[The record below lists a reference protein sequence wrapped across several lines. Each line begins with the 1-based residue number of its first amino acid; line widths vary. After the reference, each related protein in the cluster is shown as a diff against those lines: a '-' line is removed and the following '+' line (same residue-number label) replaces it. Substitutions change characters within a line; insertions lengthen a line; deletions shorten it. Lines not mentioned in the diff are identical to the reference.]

1 MSNNQTEVI
10 PQYEDDEITLKELVL
25 KIREYAQEVMKN
37 WMIVILIT
45 IPILSY
51 FLYQAFTTPK
61 TYKANLTF
69 MLNEDTGGGFSAV
82 SGILGSLG
90 FGGGGGG
97 KYSLDKILELSKSRQ
112 IVEKVLF
119 TKANFNGT
127 EDYFANHII
136 REYKLLE
143 KGWAKDTILNHFT
156 FTKADVS
163 KFDKRENKALVS
175 IYGMMVSAP
184 KNALFSSGF
193 DKNSGI
199 MTFGINSTSEDLSIE
214 LVKAFYNK
222 LSEFYILKAVEKE
235 QETYNMLRNK
245 VDSLKYMLYGKEA
258 GLAKFEDS
266 NLFLQE
272 QTVQLPKKRLNRD
285 VQMLTL
291 MYGEAVK
298 NLEVAEFA
306 LNNKRPFLQS
316 IDLPIAPIKP
326 ENISKLKNG
335 VLGLFIGVLVA
346 SIFII
351 LRKIIRE
358 AMA

>member
-1 MSNNQTEVI
+1 MSNQTDLT
-10 PQYEDDEITLKELVL
+10 PPYEDDEITLKELIL
-25 KIREYAQEVMKN
+25 KIKEYAKEVLRN
-37 WMIVILIT
+37 WIWVILIT

-51 FLYQAFTTPK
+51 FLYKAFTTPK

-90 FGGGGGG
+90 LGGGGGG
-97 KYSLDKILELSKSRQ
+97 KYSLDKILELSRSRQ
-112 IVEKVLF
+112 IVEKALF
-119 TKANFNGT
+119 TKCTLNGK
-127 EDYFANHII
+127 DDFLANHII
-136 REYKLLE
+136 KEYQLIE
-143 KGWAKDTILNHFT
+143 KNWAKDTLLNNFSFT
-156 FTKADVS
+156 NTDAS
-163 KFDKRENKALVS
+163 KFGKKENNALVY
-175 IYGMMVSAP
+175 IYGMLVSSP
-184 KNALFSSGF
+184 NGSLFSSGF

-199 MTFGINSTSEDLSIE
+199 MTFSINSTSEDLSIE
-214 LVKAFYNK
+214 LVKTMYNK
-222 LSEFYILKAVEKE
+222 LSEFYILKSVQKE
-235 QETYNMLRNK
+235 QETFTMLKNK
-245 VDSLKYMLYGKEA
+245 VDSLKYLLYGKEA
-258 GLAKFEDS
+258 GLAKFEDN

-316 IDLPIAPIKP
+316 IDLPISPIKP
-326 ENISKLKNG
+326 EKISKLKNG
-335 VLGLFIGVLVA
+335 VLGLFIGILVA

-351 LRKIIRE
+351 IRKIIRE